1 MAERNDLITE
11 NLGLVHSCCHRF
23 VGRGVEYDDLYQ
35 AGCVGLIKAAD
46 RFEEERG
53 LCFSTYAVPA
63 ILGAIKRIFR
73 DGGAVKVSRSL
84 KELSLRVSRERNRL
98 SLKMG
103 REPTVAELAEEM
115 GVESEQ
121 IAEAICAGATP
132 VSLTVTDSEE
142 QSELDIAFDERD
154 SIYNRVMVDAAVS
167 ILDER
172 DRRIIE
178 LRYFGEKTQSQT
190 AKQLGMT
197 QVQISRREK
206 AILMQLKKYLNGESK
221 SAV

>member
-1 MAERNDLITE
+1 MADRDNLITD

-23 VGRGVEYDDLYQ
+23 TGKGVEYDDLYQ
-35 AGCVGLIKAAD
+35 AGCIGLIKAAD
-46 RFEEERG
+46 RFDESRG

-63 ILGAIKRIFR
+63 ILGEIKRIFR
-73 DGGAVKVSRSL
+73 DGGAIKVSRTL
-84 KELSLRVSRERNRL
+84 KELSLKATRERARL
-98 SLKMG
+98 ALKLG
-103 REPTVAELAEEM
+103 YDPSVSELAEEM
-115 GVESEQ
+115 NVSAEEV
-121 IAEAICAGATP
+121 AEALCAAFAP
-132 VSLTVTDSEE
+132 MSLTIDDDGE
-142 QSELDIAFDERD
+142 QTELDVACDNRDE
-154 SIYNRVMVDAAVS
+154 ICNRVMIDDAVS

-190 AKQLGMT
+190 ALTLGMT

-206 AILMQLKKYLNGESK
+206 VILMKMRDYLNGKSK